1 LPTDRWLRQAEG
13 FCPVETQL
21 GGNVAATDAVLPDL
35 AAEGDE
41 LDQLVSGIE
50 PDRWQT
56 VTPSPGWTIAHQIGH
71 LAASDRFTALAVT
84 DPEAFAASLSG
95 LAGDLSEVN
104 DAVAADAAVLP
115 PEDLLTE
122 WRAARAEA
130 IAALSSVPVADRV
143 QWIVTPMSPASLAST
158 RLMELVGHG
167 QDIRDALGVTWVPTD
182 RILHVARIGARTRN
196 FAYRIRGLE
205 PPPQDFRIELVAP
218 SGELWTFGPPN
229 APQRVAGPAADFCLL
244 VTRRRHRADLA
255 LSADGDDA
263 DEWLDFAQAYAGP
276 PSRGRAPGQ
285 FRAAGG

>member
-1 LPTDRWLRQAEG
+1 
-13 FCPVETQL
+13 
-21 GGNVAATDAVLPDL
+21 
-35 AAEGDE
+35 
-41 LDQLVSGIE
+41 
-50 PDRWQT
+50 
-56 VTPSPGWTIAHQIGH
+56 
-71 LAASDRFTALAVT
+71 
-84 DPEAFAASLSG
+84 
-95 LAGDLSEVN
+95 
-104 DAVAADAAVLP
+104 
-115 PEDLLTE
+115 
-122 WRAARAEA
+122 
-130 IAALSSVPVADRV
+130 
-143 QWIVTPMSPASLAST
+143 
-158 RLMELVGHG
+158 MELVGHG